1 MSKIVYIFLLINI
14 CFSQTLYQGVNVVYK
29 GFPYHPNINEDN
41 LYTSFTE
48 NDIRRLKS
56 YNFNVVRLG
65 IMYYRV
71 EPQENQINTTYLEI
85 MKSIVVMLDYY
96 NISVILDFHQD
107 LLSDFFYGEGIPNWL
122 VPKLISNYTFNSF
135 PSPLPIKKTLFT
147 KPKPKNNECKKFNWI
162 IFHFTYAVSK
172 LFQSLYENPQYM
184 KNY

>member
-1 MSKIVYIFLLINI
+1 MSKIVYILLINI

-65 IMYYRV
+65 IMWRGV

-85 MKSIVVMLDYY
+85 M
-96 NISVILDFHQD
+96 NQ
-107 LLSDFFYGEGIPNWL
+107 LLSC
-122 VPKLISNYTFNSF
+122 LI
-135 PSPLPIKKTLFT
+135 I
-147 KPKPKNNECKKFNWI
+147 I
-162 IFHFTYAVSK
+162 IF
-172 LFQSLYENPQYM
+172 L
-184 KNY
+184 